1 MGLLDIYRRRIL
13 KAVNHSTKMPT
24 TRSATRASST
34 TSTTAD
40 SIAVP
45 EPSASKRKTP
55 ATKAPRKKARLD
67 VEAEIKAKP
76 YAPVI
81 PAAPD
86 LLPATLSFSYQDA
99 KEHLIEADERFQDVF
114 ERNSC
119 KVFEVLDQVEPF
131 R

>member
-1 MGLLDIYRRRIL
+1 
-13 KAVNHSTKMPT
+13 MPS

-34 TSTTAD
+34 TAK

-55 ATKAPRKKARLD
+55 ASKAPRKKARLD
-67 VEAEIKAKP
+67 IEAEIKAKQDAP
-76 YAPVI
+76 QPVI
-81 PAAPD
+81 PAAGPPPA

-119 KVFEVLDQVEPF
+119 KVFEALDQVEPF